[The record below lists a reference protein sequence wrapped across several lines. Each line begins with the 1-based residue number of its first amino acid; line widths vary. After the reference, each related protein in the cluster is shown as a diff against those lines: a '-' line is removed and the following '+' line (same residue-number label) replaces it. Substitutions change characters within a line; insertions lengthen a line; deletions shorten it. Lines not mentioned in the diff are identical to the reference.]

1 MSSEQQRPSFQ
12 LRASRLD
19 AVVSSNSPGR
29 HMSALSAEY
38 DRQVRPFI
46 DLVDSLRNSG
56 IDQDLNLP
64 SIAVIGDQSTGKSS
78 VLEAISGV
86 HLPRGQGMMTKCALE
101 LRMKREETSQW
112 RAVLRTQ
119 FFKKP
124 QLQTQSDGHHMTKPE
139 DVEKAVLTAQ
149 DKLVGN
155 ERAISLKGRIVLE
168 VTSPDVPDL
177 TLIDLPGIIMNPASD
192 QPSDIVQQVDQL
204 IKFYV
209 SRQETIIL
217 CVIPCHQDIASNK
230 ALSVA
235 RQHDKTGKRT
245 LGVLT
250 RADLTE
256 PGAEGNLVDLIQ
268 KRGKS
273 HIKLGYTIV
282 KCRSQQDTTS
292 GVTLQQAL
300 QKEQSFF
307 DSNKVHMHV
316 QVYRNLA
323 NY

>member
-1 MSSEQQRPSFQ
+1 MSNQSSSRSGDA
-12 LRASRLD
+12 ASRR
-19 AVVSSNSPGR
+19 SSKRSTSR
-29 HMSALSAEY
+29 HVLALSAEY

-56 IDQDLNLP
+56 VDQDLNLP

-86 HLPRGQGMMTKCALE
+86 QLPRGQGMVTRCALE
-101 LRMKREETSQW
+101 LRMKKDEKGQW
-112 RAVLRTQ
+112 RAKLRTQ
-119 FFKKP
+119 HLKRS
-124 QLQTQSDGHHMTKPE
+124 QVRSNARQDVDHSLVMTNPE
-139 DVEKAVLTAQ
+139 EVQEAVLAAQ
-149 DKLVGN
+149 DRLAGRGK
-155 ERAISLKGRIVLE
+155 EISHKERIVLE

-177 TLIDLPGIIMNPASD
+177 TLIDLPGIILNPTPD
-192 QPSDIVQQVDQL
+192 QPQDIAKQIDEL

-209 SRQETIIL
+209 SREETIIL

-235 RQHDKTGKRT
+235 REHDHTGKRT

-256 PGAEGNLVDLIQ
+256 QGGEGTIVDLIQ
-268 KRGKS
+268 NKGQH
-273 HIKLGYTIV
+273 HIKLGYTVV
-282 KCRSQQDTTS
+282 KCRSQEDIRN

-300 QKEQSFF
+300 LEEKNFF
-307 DSNKVHMHV
+307 EKPDKV
-316 QVYRNLA
+316 LT
-323 NY
+323 

>member
-1 MSSEQQRPSFQ
+1 MSSEKQRSPFQ

-19 AVVSSNSPGR
+19 AAVSNNSPGR

-56 IDQDLNLP
+56 VDQDLNLP

-86 HLPRGQGMMTKCALE
+86 HLPRGQGMMTRCALE

-119 FFKKP
+119 FFKKR

-155 ERAISLKGRIVLE
+155 ERAISLKERIVLE

-192 QPSDIVQQVDQL
+192 QPSDIVEQVDQL
-204 IKFYV
+204 IESYV

-268 KRGKS
+268 NRGES

-282 KCRSQQDTTS
+282 KCRSQQDTTT

-316 QVYRNLA
+316 LLYRN
-323 NY
+323 

>member
-56 IDQDLNLP
+56 VDQDLNLP

-101 LRMKREETSQW
+101 LRMKRGETSQW

-119 FFKKP
+119 FFKNP

-168 VTSPDVPDL
+168 VTSPNVPDL

-268 KRGKS
+268 KREKS